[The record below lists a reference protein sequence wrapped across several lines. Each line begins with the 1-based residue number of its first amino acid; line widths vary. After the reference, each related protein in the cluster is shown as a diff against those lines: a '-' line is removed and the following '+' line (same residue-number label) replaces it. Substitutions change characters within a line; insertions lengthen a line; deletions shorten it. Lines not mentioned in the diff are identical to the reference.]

1 LYEPAVAN
9 VRLNFAP
16 GAIEPEFHE
25 PSSPVDVCVVVSLLV
40 HVTVPPALITTGF
53 GAYAVVVLNSAPL
66 TTETGV
72 PELLLLSPPVDGP
85 VGADPE

>member
-53 GAYAVVVLNSAPL
+53 GA
-66 TTETGV
+66 
-72 PELLLLSPPVDGP
+72 
-85 VGADPE
+85 